1 MGTEPRAREYAPD
14 PYTTAAVHAAADQLL
29 HDVLAYLDRLP
40 PHPMTSEL
48 ANRVRVHLNDP
59 TAGVVRQHVAKLAA
73 AEEAERLAR
82 HGDWRFLPNGLS
94 ALLVSVSGDRAVVQ
108 SPAAATFGSTAH
120 GREFAQQLSKD
131 LARGVEVRLLPRG
144 EKPK

>member
-1 MGTEPRAREYAPD
+1 MGTEPRAREFAPD
-14 PYTTAAVHAAADQLL
+14 PYTTAAAHAAADHLL
-29 HDVLAYLDRLP
+29 HEVLAYLDRLP

-48 ANRVRVHLNDP
+48 ANRVRAHLNDP
-59 TAGVVRQHVAKLAA
+59 TAGVVRQYDAKLAA

-94 ALLVSVSGDRAVVQ
+94 ALLVSVAGNQAIVR
-108 SPAAATFGSTAH
+108 SPAAATFRSTAQ

-131 LARGVEVRLLPRG
+131 LARGVKVQLLPRG
-144 EKPK
+144 EKPR